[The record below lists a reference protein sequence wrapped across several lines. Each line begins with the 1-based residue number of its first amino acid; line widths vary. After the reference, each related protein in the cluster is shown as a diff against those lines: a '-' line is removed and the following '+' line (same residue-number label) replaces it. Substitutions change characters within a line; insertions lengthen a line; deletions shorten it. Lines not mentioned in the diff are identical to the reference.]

1 MVEVF
6 TNVFAPNLLPE
17 VRRRSTALSTHAL
30 DVWIHVTFPL
40 FYRRVAPLYEASIS
54 GSTLIP
60 TECWVCYIAP
70 RAWHDSMAFSHHRLS
85 FFTLVSHA

>member
-1 MVEVF
+1 MCSHQISFRKYED
-6 TNVFAPNLLPE
+6 AAQ
-17 VRRRSTALSTHAL
+17 RCQHAL

-70 RAWHDSMAFSHHRLS
+70 RAWHDSMAFSHHRLA
-85 FFTLVSHA
+85 FFTLVPHA